1 MHVTRVLTRPKGE
14 TMNNNFEKARMFDLV
29 VHVNGHERR
38 GNDIR
43 RAYTNGESEIVELT
57 RRAIVKAW
65 HTSLNEMRAR
75 GMK

>member
-1 MHVTRVLTRPKGE
+1 MHVMRALTRPNEE
-14 TMNNNFEKARMFDLV
+14 TMNNHFEKARMFDLV
-29 VHVNGHERR
+29 VHANGHARR

-43 RAYTNGESEIVELT
+43 RAYTNEESEIVELT

>member
-1 MHVTRVLTRPKGE
+1 MHVTRVLTRPNEE

-29 VHVNGHERR
+29 VHVNGHARR

-43 RAYTNGESEIVELT
+43 RAYTDRESEIVELT

-65 HTSLNEMRAR
+65 YTSLNEMRAR